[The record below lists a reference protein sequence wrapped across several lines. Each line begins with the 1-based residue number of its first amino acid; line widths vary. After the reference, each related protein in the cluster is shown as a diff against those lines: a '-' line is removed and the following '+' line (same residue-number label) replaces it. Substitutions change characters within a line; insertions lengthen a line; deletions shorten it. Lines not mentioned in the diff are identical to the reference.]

1 MFKELQSIDISN
13 KADLLRLAEDVRQSN
28 QPRVLRRDNEDI
40 AVLVPMDH
48 VANNEADD
56 SNGTHERTPHERT
69 PHERTPHERTPH
81 ERTAHERTPHERTPH
96 ERTPHERQ
104 DVDTDTLIAT
114 FYKEKM
120 HGAQIPS
127 TIATLRGA
135 AGSLGRPLSKEDM
148 RDIAQE
154 DVMIVAAMQLD
165 KSASLYSYDRGF
177 DRIAGLTRQ
186 EP

>member
-56 SNGTHERTPHERT
+56 SNGTQDPTA
-69 PHERTPHERTPH
+69 H
-81 ERTAHERTPHERTPH
+81 ERTAHERTAHEW
-96 ERTPHERQ
+96 Q

-114 FYKEKM
+114 LYKEKM

>member
-56 SNGTHERTPHERT
+56 SNGTQDPTAHERTA
-69 PHERTPHERTPH
+69 HERTPH
-81 ERTAHERTPHERTPH
+81 ERTAHERTAHERTAH
-96 ERTPHERQ
+96 ERTAHERQ

-177 DRIAGLTRQ
+177 DRITGLTRQ

>member
-56 SNGTHERTPHERT
+56 SNGTQDPTA
-69 PHERTPHERTPH
+69 HERTPHERTPH
-81 ERTAHERTPHERTPH
+81 ERTAHERTA
-96 ERTPHERQ
+96 HERQ

-127 TIATLRGA
+127 TIATLCGA

>member
-56 SNGTHERTPHERT
+56 SNGTQDPTA
-69 PHERTPHERTPH
+69 H
-81 ERTAHERTPHERTPH
+81 ERTAHERTAHERTA
-96 ERTPHERQ
+96 HERQ